1 MKEIVVDPLWLFG
14 AMFSVMG
21 LAFGW
26 YIVRLDTM
34 VEDLRKEIIVMNKE
48 IGKLQNADV
57 TCTNTQNIMLKD
69 MSHIRETMLKMIA
82 RRFMRRKMR
91 DDWKHEI
98 KKDKE
103 RPKHRELVQLGD
115 LQLGDLTHE

>member
-34 VEDLRKEIIVMNKE
+34 VEDLRKEIIAINKE
-48 IGKLQNADV
+48 VGKLQNADV
-57 TCTNTQNIMLKD
+57 TCTNTQNFMLKD
-69 MSHIRETMLKMIA
+69 MSHIRETLLKVVA
-82 RRFMRRKMR
+82 RRFMRKKMR
-91 DDWKHEI
+91 EDWKDEMR
-98 KKDKE
+98 KD
-103 RPKHRELVQLGD
+103 RHADHRALVQVGD
-115 LQLGDLTHE
+115 MTHE